1 MKPLTSV
8 NLAHEEQI
16 RSLGIGL
23 EKFAH
28 VPPFRVVDDRL
39 GRRHWKKKKKGKRKR
54 MGNNDEAN
62 TSIEVTRIIG
72 GREGMQRRGRNDFF
86 EVVIVGRDYAN
97 TSYSPSFIA
106 RFLSRSTPPFRLVRV
121 VPSPPNRPIFLGK
134 QHFLRIPPP
143 TNFIVI
149 DSLFADRGRSRMN
162 AHASHGEAFSTLLG
176 KGKGKGREWVAR
188 RRSHES
194 FPSPLNITYAKPEKL
209 CVENSNRLVA

>member
-1 MKPLTSV
+1 MCLFSQGRFMKPLTSV

-62 TSIEVTRIIG
+62 TSIEVTLG
-72 GREGMQRRGRNDFF
+72 EGVQRRGRNDFF
-86 EVVIVGRDYAN
+86 EGVEVVIVGRDYAN
-97 TSYSPSFIA
+97 TPYSPSFIA
-106 RFLSRSTPPFRLVRV
+106 RFLSTLLLDSSESFLP
-121 VPSPPNRPIFLGK
+121 PPNRPIFLGK

-143 TNFIVI
+143 PPTNFIVI
-149 DSLFADRGRSRMN
+149 DSLFADHARSRMN

-176 KGKGKGREWVAR
+176 KGKGRISPRFLFQGKGIR
-188 RRSHES
+188 
-194 FPSPLNITYAKPEKL
+194 I
-209 CVENSNRLVA
+209 

>member
-72 GREGMQRRGRNDFF
+72 GGRRATEEKKRFLRGRNR
-86 EVVIVGRDYAN
+86 G
-97 TSYSPSFIA
+97 P
-106 RFLSRSTPPFRLVRV
+106 RLR
-121 VPSPPNRPIFLGK
+121 
-134 QHFLRIPPP
+134 
-143 TNFIVI
+143 
-149 DSLFADRGRSRMN
+149 
-162 AHASHGEAFSTLLG
+162 
-176 KGKGKGREWVAR
+176 
-188 RRSHES
+188 
-194 FPSPLNITYAKPEKL
+194 
-209 CVENSNRLVA
+209 

>member
-62 TSIEVTRIIG
+62 TSIEVTLG
-72 GREGMQRRGRNDFF
+72 EGVQRRGRNDFF
-86 EVVIVGRDYAN
+86 EGVEVVIVGRDYAN
-97 TSYSPSFIA
+97 TPYSPSFIA
-106 RFLSRSTPPFRLVRV
+106 RFLSTLLLDSSESFLPPPKSPHFPRKTAFSPNSS
-121 VPSPPNRPIFLGK
+121 PSPDKFYSNRFPVCRSCKIENE
-134 QHFLRIPPP
+134 RACIP
-143 TNFIVI
+143 
-149 DSLFADRGRSRMN
+149 
-162 AHASHGEAFSTLLG
+162 
-176 KGKGKGREWVAR
+176 
-188 RRSHES
+188 RRSFLH
-194 FPSPLNITYAKPEKL
+194 
-209 CVENSNRLVA
+209 VVRQR